1 MIDRK
6 ITIKDIAR
14 EAGVSPA
21 LVSFSL
27 NNANSFNGERKYKVN
42 EQTAKRILEVAARYN
57 YKPNNAART
66 LRSKHNQA
74 IGVVLS
80 DISNKF
86 FSEIARQI
94 EERAYSYNYTVMF
107 GSTDEKVERLANV
120 VNSFISKGV
129 DGLVIVP
136 CEGSEGLIKEI
147 VERGIPL
154 VLLDRN
160 VVVEGVSSVSLNNED
175 AARIAVEKL
184 FEGGFRRIEMISY
197 DMTLSNIA
205 ERETGYVQTM
215 QNVGLG
221 ECVRV
226 HKVDYYN
233 IESSAGELFATL
245 DFSKIDAL
253 FFATNSLAL
262 LGMRAL
268 NQLGL
273 TTPKDLGVVVFDGS
287 DAFELYPSTI
297 AYIKQPIERFA
308 SVAIDK
314 IISLVEK
321 AGGENGNV
329 VLDAELVDGESSSK
343 MNQERM

>member
-27 NNANSFNGERKYKVN
+27 NNATSFNGERKYKVN
-42 EQTAKRILEVAARYN
+42 EQTAKRIMEVAARYN

-107 GSTDEKVERLANV
+107 GSTDEKVEKLAKV
-120 VNSFISKGV
+120 VDSFISKGI
-129 DGLVIVP
+129 DGLVLVP
-136 CEGSEGLIKEI
+136 CEGCEAIVKEI

-154 VLLDRN
+154 VLLDR
-160 VVVEGVSSVSLNNED
+160 VVDVEGVSSVSLNNKD

-184 FEGGFRRIEMISY
+184 FAGGFKRIEMVSY
-197 DMTLSNIA
+197 DMTLSNIT
-205 ERETGYVQTM
+205 EREKGYVQTM
-215 QNVGLG
+215 QEVGLG
-221 ECVRV
+221 EYVKV
-226 HKVDYYN
+226 HKVDYSN
-233 IESSAGELFATL
+233 IDSSANKLFASL
-245 DFSKIDAL
+245 DFGEVDAL

-273 TTPKDLGVVVFDGS
+273 TTPKDVGVVVFDGC

-297 AYIKQPIERFA
+297 TYIKQPIEQFA
-308 SVAIDK
+308 TVAIDMV
-314 IISLVEK
+314 INLVEK
-321 AGGENGNV
+321 GGQENRSMV
-329 VLDAELVDGESSSK
+329 IDAELVEGDSSTK
-343 MNQERM
+343 R